1 MWSEQTNARI
11 AIVDDNPII
20 QQILVKTLEKY
31 ARVRVSTEDIFPD
44 GLSLLKGLS
53 LRRYDLVLLDIDM
66 PVMDGFQATRRIR
79 SANEDSQP
87 TTRLEVPDTGH
98 VAPRSRPQTPTPG
111 ARYPRGFR
119 LASDSAEVSDMSTV
133 GIRILDCN
141 RRVPIV
147 AVTANAFL
155 DEQRRQCL
163 AVGMD
168 EVFSKPITPKLV
180 TGITR
185 RYLDSDQIKG
195 TSSDLQTLRQG
206 KELVTG
212 ELNSGN
218 ALRKSRPS
226 TAGRLA
232 PLGTPER
239 SANSSPTCSPHIAP
253 TDAPVK
259 SSIWKLGL
267 SATDSDVGVLDPEA
281 RASSRLSLSG
291 ERSVA
296 SPRSQRKSIWN
307 SDDDPGTPRRS
318 SRRSWQESLQL
329 EDHCK
334 PESIV
339 PQPPSGPT
347 TPNSDSGTK
356 YARRRAFSVT
366 RKPTGSGDTSV
377 ERLLDPAQFAGRA

>member
-1 MWSEQTNARI
+1 MWSAQKNARI

-31 ARVRVSTEDIFPD
+31 AQVRVSTEDIFPD

-79 SANEDSQP
+79 SANEDSQHVAATP
-87 TTRLEVPDTGH
+87 LLQAPDTGH
-98 VAPRSRPQTPTPG
+98 LAPRSRPHTPTPG
-111 ARYPRGFR
+111 SRNARGFR

-133 GIRILDCN
+133 GIRILESN

-168 EVFSKPITPKLV
+168 EVLSKPITPKLI

-185 RYLDSDQIKG
+185 RYLDPDQIKG
-195 TSSDLQTLRQG
+195 TSSDLQTLQEG
-206 KELVTG
+206 TELLTV
-212 ELNSGN
+212 EPNAAN

-253 TDAPVK
+253 TDTPVK

-267 SATDSDVGVLDPEA
+267 ASTDGDLGTALEPET

-291 ERSVA
+291 ERPVA

-318 SRRSWQESLQL
+318 SRRSWQESLL
-329 EDHCK
+329 IDEHCK
-334 PESIV
+334 LDSIV

-347 TPNSDSGTK
+347 TPHSESK
-356 YARRRAFSVT
+356 YTHRRASSVT
-366 RKPTGSGDTSV
+366 RRPTGSGDTSV
-377 ERLLDPAQFAGRA
+377 ERLLEPAQ